1 MREVP
6 IERLTDAMKRVGAVL
21 RDADIPFALTGGL
34 ACWARGGPASDH
46 DVDFLIRPEDAD
58 QAADALDHAGLK
70 AERPPEGWLIK
81 TYVDDTLVDLV
92 FDPSGGPVTDEWFAR
107 AEELEVKAMRLP
119 VASLEDVVTTK
130 LLSLTEQEP
139 DYRPMLEVARTL
151 REQIDWDVVRQRTE
165 TSPFARAFF
174 TLIEGLDIIEP
185 VRSA

>member
-21 RDADIPFALTGGL
+21 RDADI
-34 ACWARGGPASDH
+34 
-46 DVDFLIRPEDAD
+46 
-58 QAADALDHAGLK
+58 K
-70 AERPPEGWLIK
+70 AERPPEGWLVK

-130 LLSLTEQEP
+130 LLALTEQEP